1 MNIKTLFET
10 KFIKVFDLQ
19 YKEGSHYYNA
29 TRRNEEDLVASKS
42 TEEFKQMLPDA
53 VSCVVIWNPAGAET
67 DARYRIGTGLDS
79 GQPIDIQMTDIMQD
93 SSTPRLLMNREFRYP
108 CGQFLLSVPAGLID
122 REDVEAVSGYKAQ
135 TDTGDSA
142 NNSADINNSV
152 LIKTAVR
159 ELHEETG
166 IVITDKDE
174 VSVINPCL
182 FSTPGMTD
190 ESNALVKIVL
200 NRKSLTGMTQD
211 GAVGGELFD
220 GFDLLTKEQAKK
232 ILHDGVD
239 EHGIYYSVYTWA
251 ALTYFVADM
260 WNQ

>member
-1 MNIKTLFET
+1 MKIKSLFES

-19 YKEGSHYYNA
+19 YQEGRHYYNA
-29 TRRNEEDLVASKS
+29 TRRDEEDLVAAKS
-42 TEEFKQMLPDA
+42 TDEFKKMLPDA
-53 VSCVVIWNPAGAET
+53 VSCVVIWNPSGADSEADNST
-67 DARYRIGTGLDS
+67 DM
-79 GQPIDIQMTDIMQD
+79 QMTDIKQD
-93 SSTPRLLMNREFRYP
+93 SSKPRLLMNREFRYP

-122 REDVEAVSGYKAQ
+122 PEDC
-135 TDTGDSA
+135 TGDCFDTA
-142 NNSADINNSV
+142 P
-152 LIKTAVR
+152 LIKTAMR

-166 IVITDKDE
+166 IVITEADE

-200 NRKSLTGMTQD
+200 NRDSLNGMSQE

-220 GFDLLTKEQAKK
+220 GFDLLTKAQAKK
-232 ILHDGVD
+232 ILEDGVD

-251 ALTYFVADM
+251 ALTYFVADL
-260 WNQ
+260 WR